1 MAYFEL
7 KSMDK
12 LQYLLAMSIFMLVLR
27 MTVAISTS
35 ICISRFGILIIFA
48 TVGIGNFGESNNAAT
63 RKPAT
68 YRTLALL
75 IRMLT
80 DHALSKEP
88 VATEARYLND
98 IVRLQTNSGLV
109 CARCTEADTPAL

>member
-12 LQYLLAMSIFMLVLR
+12 LQYLLAVSILMLVLR
-27 MTVAISTS
+27 ITVAIFTS
-35 ICISRFGILIIFA
+35 ICIRWFGILIIFA
-48 TVGIGNFGESNNAAT
+48 TVGIGNFGQSNNAAT

-68 YRTLALL
+68 YGTLALL
-75 IRMLT
+75 IRMFT

-88 VATEARYLND
+88 VATEARYFND
-98 IVRLQTNSGLV
+98 IVGLQANSRLV